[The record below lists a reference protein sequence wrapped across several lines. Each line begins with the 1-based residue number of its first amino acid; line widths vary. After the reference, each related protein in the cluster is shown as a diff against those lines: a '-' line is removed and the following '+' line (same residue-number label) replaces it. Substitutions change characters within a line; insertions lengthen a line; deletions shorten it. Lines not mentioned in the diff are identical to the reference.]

1 MILQNLKISKSRR
14 QQNSMNSMNNSS
26 DSIDEINITNTITNI
41 DEVNDSSTVSSS
53 TEEDLSSKVSSPTI
67 ECQWVL
73 GQLAWAR
80 VGNFPFW
87 PCVVTL
93 DPVSMIYHKL
103 KGIFPQFSCIS
114 LITKL

>member
-1 MILQNLKISKSRR
+1 
-14 QQNSMNSMNNSS
+14 MNNSNE
-26 DSIDEINITNTITNI
+26 SIDEINIANTI
-41 DEVNDSSTVSSS
+41 DEANDSSTISNS
-53 TEEDLSSKVSSPTI
+53 TEENRSSKVSSPII

-103 KGIFPQFSCIS
+103 KCTFFKS
-114 LITKL
+114 LYLFH

>member
-1 MILQNLKISKSRR
+1 
-14 QQNSMNSMNNSS
+14 MNNSS
-26 DSIDEINITNTITNI
+26 ENI
-41 DEVNDSSTVSSS
+41 DELNTTNILDEANSSSAVSSS
-53 TEEDLSSKVSSPTI
+53 TEEDPSSKVISPTI

-93 DPVSMIYHKL
+93 DPLTLKYHKL
-103 KGIFPQFSCIS
+103 RGIFLKSSCIYFNS
-114 LITKL
+114 

>member
-1 MILQNLKISKSRR
+1 
-14 QQNSMNSMNNSS
+14 MNSMNNSS
-26 DSIDEINITNTITNI
+26 DSIDEINITNTI

-53 TEEDLSSKVSSPTI
+53 TEDLSSKVSSPII

-103 KGIFPQFSCIS
+103 KGIFPQFLCIFH
-114 LITKL
+114 